1 MHNLIAG
8 GIKNASFTV
17 SGLNSFKYLR
27 FEGGVH
33 QVQRVPKTEKGG
45 RMHTSTASVAVY
57 PRPSEVE
64 SLNNYLSSFVALIIL
79 LILPS
84 FSVGGRRYR

>member
-1 MHNLIAG
+1 MILFFFSLIG
-8 GIKNASFTV
+8 GIKNATLMI
-17 SGLNSFKYLR
+17 SGADSFKYLR

-57 PRPSEVE
+57 PRPSEVMN
-64 SLNNYLSSFVALIIL
+64 LKLFN
-79 LILPS
+79 
-84 FSVGGRRYR
+84 